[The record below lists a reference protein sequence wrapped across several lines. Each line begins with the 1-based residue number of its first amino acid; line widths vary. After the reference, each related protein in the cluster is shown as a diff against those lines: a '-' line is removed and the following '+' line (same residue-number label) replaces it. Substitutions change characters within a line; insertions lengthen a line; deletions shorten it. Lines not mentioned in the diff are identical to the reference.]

1 MKKTIDIIAL
11 LLSLALMLSACG
23 KVDDENENT
32 QDSGIISDVSDT
44 SGSDTVDTEI
54 TGEKTDVITV
64 SEANTET
71 SIITEATE
79 QTTEDDPINTE
90 NQVVQTA
97 EALIGIPFAENGA
110 SLMYPLVSLM
120 ETIGLKNSEGFD
132 NSGFIYYVLRE
143 NGFITCPRL
152 TQDQAA
158 MGTHIGYDELKSGDL
173 AFFCTADSGN
183 PDFGGIYIG
192 EGQMIYSPMPGQTV
206 KIADISS
213 DYWKGTFVTGVS
225 LS

>member
-1 MKKTIDIIAL
+1 MKKTIDVIAL
-11 LLSLALMLSACG
+11 LLSLALILSACG
-23 KVDDENENT
+23 KVDDENDNT
-32 QDSGIISDVSDT
+32 QDSGILSDASDT
-44 SGSDTVDTEI
+44 SGSEASDTEN
-54 TGEKTDVITV
+54 TAPSTDNVDKITV
-64 SEANTET
+64 TDPNTET

-79 QTTEDDPINTE
+79 QTTEDDPIDNE

-110 SLMYPLVSLM
+110 SP
-120 ETIGLKNSEGFD
+120 SEGFD

-152 TQDQAA
+152 TRDQAA

-173 AFFCTADSGN
+173 AFFSTADSGN

-192 EGQMIYSPMPGQTV
+192 GGQMIYSPMPGQTV